1 MKKLSILSVFL
12 VMVVFVVSKTPVLS
26 QPMAPAWK
34 PSGPITMIV
43 GQGPGGGFDSWA
55 RAISAV
61 LPKYVGVPVV
71 VKNVP
76 GLGGATGMETLWRSK
91 PDGYT
96 IMLFEGW
103 PMLSAQYLLG
113 FSYDVQ
119 KLTFIGTVH
128 NVPFAIFVAKAS
140 AFNSLQDFVSA
151 GKTKSMRGGTT
162 GLASG
167 LWQSMAIF
175 AKEAGIDVKP
185 VAGYQSGAD
194 LFVGLEAGD
203 FDGMFMALQGAIPS
217 LKRGSI
223 RTLAVAGTSPDPRVP
238 DVRTFAEMG
247 FPKTS
252 TSATS
257 MKVVTAPPGTP
268 PHISNF
274 HERAFLAIMNDSKFL
289 EWVKSQN
296 DLVDPLNGKQTI
308 ELFKRL
314 DKVVAEFL
322 PVLKQYVK

>member
-1 MKKLSILSVFL
+1 
-12 VMVVFVVSKTPVLS
+12 
-26 QPMAPAWK
+26 
-34 PSGPITMIV
+34 
-43 GQGPGGGFDSWA
+43 
-55 RAISAV
+55 
-61 LPKYVGVPVV
+61 
-71 VKNVP
+71 
-76 GLGGATGMETLWRSK
+76 
-91 PDGYT
+91 
-96 IMLFEGW
+96 
-103 PMLSAQYLLG
+103 
-113 FSYDVQ
+113 
-119 KLTFIGTVH
+119 
-128 NVPFAIFVAKAS
+128 
-140 AFNSLQDFVSA
+140 
-151 GKTKSMRGGTT
+151 
-162 GLASG
+162 
-167 LWQSMAIF
+167 
-175 AKEAGIDVKP
+175 
-185 VAGYQSGAD
+185 
-194 LFVGLEAGD
+194 
-203 FDGMFMALQGAIPS
+203 MFMALQGAIPS

-274 HERAFLAIMNDSKFL
+274 HERAFLATMNDSKFL

-296 DLVDPLNGKQTI
+296 DLVDPLDGKQTI